1 MLLRTTRRLSS
12 QFSRTTALEGKLA
25 RREASAAIQ
34 GKEDAPKLSRA
45 DAIEGRLA
53 RREAADLLQ
62 GAAEASSLTRAE
74 MIEGRLARREAAALV
89 QSLEASPR
97 PNLHADARQHDVPR
111 EELAQASCDDHL
123 LGLGP
128 ADEAGDPH
136 RHPQGVEVCLGPHE
150 TDVQGRR
157 AAIGDRRRLD
167 DRGGRLRRDR

>member
-1 MLLRTTRRLSS
+1 MLLRTTRRLS
-12 QFSRTTALEGKLA
+12 QFSRTQALEGKLA

-53 RREAADLLQ
+53 RREAAALLQ

-97 PNLHADARQHDVPR
+97 PNSL
-111 EELAQASCDDHL
+111 
-123 LGLGP
+123 
-128 ADEAGDPH
+128 
-136 RHPQGVEVCLGPHE
+136 E
-150 TDVQGRR
+150 TSGRR
-157 AAIGDRRRLD
+157 VAPFRLTHSTTASWANSYELYAASTMRR
-167 DRGGRLRRDR
+167 

>member
-1 MLLRTTRRLSS
+1 MLLRTTRRLSTS
-12 QFSRTTALEGKLA
+12 FSRTTALEGKLA

-53 RREAADLLQ
+53 RREAAALLQ

-97 PNLHADARQHDVPR
+97 PNLIHADARQHDVSR
-111 EELAQASCDDHL
+111 EELAQAALYHHL
-123 LGLGP
+123 LRKRP
-128 ADEAGDPH
+128 TDEAGDPH
-136 RHPQGVEVCLGPHE
+136 RHPQGVEVCF
-150 TDVQGRR
+150 
-157 AAIGDRRRLD
+157 
-167 DRGGRLRRDR
+167 

>member
-1 MLLRTTRRLSS
+1 MLLRTTRRLSTS
-12 QFSRTTALEGKLA
+12 FSRTAALEGKLA

-53 RREAADLLQ
+53 RREAAALLQ

-97 PNLHADARQHDVPR
+97 PNLVVD
-111 EELAQASCDDHL
+111 LTGTGAQD
-123 LGLGP
+123 
-128 ADEAGDPH
+128 
-136 RHPQGVEVCLGPHE
+136 
-150 TDVQGRR
+150 
-157 AAIGDRRRLD
+157 AAIGQVAWDKL
-167 DRGGRLRRDR
+167 GN